1 MSGQPPNSSAASLG
15 VASVSTSSS
24 SALQTSNPM
33 AGISMEQ
40 NQPVDLVTNKQPL
53 RIPTVPRPNLNLAV
67 GPRPPSSSGPG
78 AGPVAILGAAPNH
91 PPGGGGS
98 GGGLQRG
105 PVSRPPLLAVPKA
118 TTQQQQVNFAV
129 MNNKV
134 TVLTSTPP
142 AKGTPLTAGTVP
154 RATATTIIRP
164 PTSFPLTMKTPSSV
178 GPSMVPGSGNTSI
191 RLTTAT
197 PAASASV
204 QLVPMNI
211 AANIRPQGGSMN
223 NPSAV
228 RPGVSVPSSSRG
240 PTTFR

>member
-1 MSGQPPNSSAASLG
+1 
-15 VASVSTSSS
+15 
-24 SALQTSNPM
+24 M

-67 GPRPPSSSGPG
+67 GPRGPPSSSGG
-78 AGPVAILGAAPNH
+78 LGSGPVAILGTAPNH
-91 PPGGGGS
+91 PSGGS
-98 GGGLQRG
+98 LRGG

-164 PTSFPLTMKTPSSV
+164 PTSFPLTMKTQSSV
-178 GPSMVPGSGNTSI
+178 GPTGIVTYMYIYHSE
-191 RLTTAT
+191 
-197 PAASASV
+197 
-204 QLVPMNI
+204 
-211 AANIRPQGGSMN
+211 
-223 NPSAV
+223 
-228 RPGVSVPSSSRG
+228 
-240 PTTFR
+240 TF